1 MKLNE
6 YIYEKLMNAE
16 EILRRCRA
24 ASTLSVAVPIT
35 EEDIEDW
42 IVEWYG
48 KTFQQP
54 TAGCGNLGGKPA
66 FPPLWLADWR
76 PRIRPLHE
84 QGACGVD
91 EC

>member
-6 YIYEKLMNAE
+6 YIYSKLK
-16 EILRRCRA
+16 EINV
-24 ASTLSVAVPIT
+24 LSDPILALT
-35 EEDIEDW
+35 PSDIENW

-54 TAGCGNLGGKPA
+54 NREGKPA
-66 FPPLWLADWR
+66 LPPLWLADWH

-84 QGACGVD
+84 QEVCGID
-91 EC
+91 EG